1 MTAAL
6 GWGAL
11 AASSLVIGALLGLA
25 RPWPPRLLGL
35 VLAFGAG
42 ALISAVSFD
51 LAQEGAQVGDPGFLG
66 LGLAVGAIT
75 YFALNRIVGRRSR
88 RGSDRGAD
96 ANAGTAL
103 ALGAFLD
110 GIPEQ
115 AVLGIGLAAGEGV
128 SVGLLVAI
136 FVSNLP
142 EAIGSSS
149 EMRAAGTHA
158 AAIRRLWLL
167 VALICVAATVAGYV
181 IADNVSGNLNAVIDG
196 FAAGA
201 LLVMLID
208 TMIPTPSAMAA
219 TSRGWSPSSASRSP
233 PRCRASP
240 DPRQSADPGFKRAD
254 RALEMGAPVAGSIA
268 VPRGPGLLGDGGAG
282 NGGH

>member
-1 MTAAL
+1 MGAAV

-25 RPWPPRLLGL
+25 RPWPPVVVGA

-51 LAQEGAQVGDPGFLG
+51 LVEEGAALG
-66 LGLAVGAIT
+66 GPAAIGAGLAVGALT
-75 YFALNRIVGRRSR
+75 YFGL
-88 RGSDRGAD
+88 DRLVERKDSG
-96 ANAGTAL
+96 GGAL

-115 AVLGIGLAAGEGV
+115 MVLGIGLATGEGV

-149 EMRAAGTHA
+149 DMRAAGRSA
-158 AAIRRLWLL
+158 AAIRRLWL
-167 VALICVAATVAGYV
+167 AVAAICTLATVGGYAL
-181 IADNVSGNLNAVIDG
+181 ADARLGRLQGGRQRLRGRRAARDADRLDDPRGDAQGRPRRRARDRARLRGRVLTVVRAHPIRVMPAHPVGGDGPRMEPKGPGRAAPLLRELN
-196 FAAGA
+196 
-201 LLVMLID
+201 
-208 TMIPTPSAMAA
+208 T
-219 TSRGWSPSSASRSP
+219 RSP
-233 PRCRASP
+233 P
-240 DPRQSADPGFKRAD
+240 
-254 RALEMGAPVAGSIA
+254 
-268 VPRGPGLLGDGGAG
+268 
-282 NGGH
+282 

>member
-1 MTAAL
+1 MSEAL

-25 RPWPPRLLGL
+25 RPWPARPLGL

-51 LAQEGAQVGDPGFLG
+51 LAEEGAQVGDAGWLG
-66 LGLAVGAIT
+66 LGLAAGALT
-75 YFALNRIVGRRSR
+75 YFALNRVVGRRGR
-88 RGSDRGAD
+88 HGAD
-96 ANAGTAL
+96 ANAGSAL

-110 GIPEQ
+110 GLPEQ
-115 AVLGIGLAAGEGV
+115 AVLGIGIALGDGV

-142 EAIGSSS
+142 EAIGSST
-149 EMRAAGTHA
+149 EMHAAGTPA
-158 AAIRRLWLL
+158 AAIRRLWAL
-167 VALICVAATVAGYV
+167 VALICTAATVAGYA
-181 IADNVSGNLNAVIDG
+181 IADNVSGNLNAAVDG

-208 TMIPTPSAMAA
+208 SMIPDAVRKGGDVSGLVTVLGFAVAA
-219 TSRGWSPSSASRSP
+219 GLSSVS
-233 PRCRASP
+233 
-240 DPRQSADPGFKRAD
+240 
-254 RALEMGAPVAGSIA
+254 
-268 VPRGPGLLGDGGAG
+268 
-282 NGGH
+282 

>member
-1 MTAAL
+1 MTEAI

-25 RPWPPRLLGL
+25 RPWPPRLVGV

-51 LAQEGAQVGDPGFLG
+51 LAEEAAKVGDPGIG
-66 LGLAVGAIT
+66 AAGLAAGAIT
-75 YFALNRIVGRRSR
+75 YFGLNRVLEHRGRGKP
-88 RGSDRGAD
+88 GSSET
-96 ANAGTAL
+96 NAGTAL

-115 AVLGIGLAAGEGV
+115 LVLGIGIAAGEGV

-142 EAIGSSS
+142 EAIGSST
-149 EMRAAGTHA
+149 EMRAAGTRPP
-158 AAIRRLWLL
+158 AIRRLWLL
-167 VALICVAATVAGYV
+167 VALICAAATIVGYA
-181 IADNVSGNLNAVIDG
+181 IADNVGGNVQGAIDG

-208 TMIPTPSAMAA
+208 SMIPEAVRKGGDVSGLVTVLGFAVAA
-219 TSRGWSPSSASRSP
+219 GLSSVS
-233 PRCRASP
+233 
-240 DPRQSADPGFKRAD
+240 
-254 RALEMGAPVAGSIA
+254 
-268 VPRGPGLLGDGGAG
+268 
-282 NGGH
+282 